1 LLVATV
7 ATGDA
12 NDEKMA
18 KPGCDEPEE
27 EKEVEQIVF
36 PSY

>member
-7 ATGDA
+7 ATGDPD
-12 NDEKMA
+12 NKQMA

-27 EKEVEQIVF
+27 EEKIEQIVF